1 MLCYHNG
8 IWQKGIKA
16 VVNTLN
22 QIKFY
27 LCSTSRTQGIIRR
40 CSDDDSN
47 LMWSFQVAEQEKW
60 NLKTRIKQL
69 DKSFQLLINIHVKL
83 WFYSSRSHH
92 SAVERILEWG
102 TFGQWSVKRKFVSG
116 VQNQHQSVP
125 EPKETKITI
134 KTHQIFFSNTEIT
147 SFWHILWH
155 IFFTSAPSNGLTGL
169 LDSGLQPSKI
179 QTLLISLLMASAVI
193 QSFAFVAAPLPAHFL
208 FVKSESFCWKDE
220 I

>member
-116 VQNQHQSVP
+116 VQNRFGSSVGSW
-125 EPKETKITI
+125 TKRDKDYNKNTSDLFF
-134 KTHQIFFSNTEIT
+134 KHRNNQFLTHFMT
-147 SFWHILWH
+147 
-155 IFFTSAPSNGLTGL
+155 
-169 LDSGLQPSKI
+169 
-179 QTLLISLLMASAVI
+179 
-193 QSFAFVAAPLPAHFL
+193 HFL
-208 FVKSESFCWKDE
+208 HFSAFKRPHWSIRLWIAAV
-220 I
+220 

>member
-92 SAVERILEWG
+92 LCCREDSRMRNVWTVIRKKKVCLWCSESA
-102 TFGQWSVKRKFVSG
+102 SVGSWTKRDKDYNKNTSDLFFKHRN
-116 VQNQHQSVP
+116 NQFL
-125 EPKETKITI
+125 
-134 KTHQIFFSNTEIT
+134 THFMT
-147 SFWHILWH
+147 
-155 IFFTSAPSNGLTGL
+155 
-169 LDSGLQPSKI
+169 
-179 QTLLISLLMASAVI
+179 
-193 QSFAFVAAPLPAHFL
+193 HFL
-208 FVKSESFCWKDE
+208 HFSAFKRPHWSIRLWIAAV
-220 I
+220 